1 MSPKISLKAVLF
13 LVSLF
18 LFSISAFSQKAYE
31 EIRSDTS
38 KAWGVCDLYNF
49 DTPASAIAP
58 KGYKPFYISH
68 FGRHGAR
75 FASSGSA
82 YPKIMDLF
90 SIAHSEGKLTAKGEE
105 FYRKYSVVF
114 PSVEYRNG
122 DLTSIG
128 AEEEYRLASRMFDNY
143 PMVFK
148 GKAKVIANAT
158 YVTRCIM
165 TMSFFCDGLKIKNS
179 SLRITRNASYSEMH
193 YMNPTSSYNPD
204 VKGNEVGLR
213 NSHAV
218 WNGYL
223 KTFEKEKMHPETVFA
238 GLFTDPSFVNKFGNP
253 YTLEYD
259 LYYIAAS
266 MSCIGNGVDFTY
278 IFPFNELCGIWETDN
293 YLYYVSKGPDGMQKG
308 RQWAFSWTLL
318 DDIVKKADT
327 DIASGDCS
335 ARLRFGHDI
344 TIMNMMAL
352 LDINGWSES
361 VSDPELVKDVWQD
374 YRVPMASNLQLIFYR
389 KGKNSDDI
397 IVRLM
402 YNEKNV
408 VLPIDSDISPY
419 YSWQSFRNYCLERIA
434 VARNIIK
441 STD

>member
-1 MSPKISLKAVLF
+1 MSPKSFLKAFLF
-13 LVSLF
+13 SVSLF
-18 LFSISAFSQKAYE
+18 LSGIPAFSQKAYE

-38 KAWGVCDLYNF
+38 KAWGVCDVYHF
-49 DTPASAIAP
+49 DTPVSPIAP

-82 YPKIMDLF
+82 YPKIMELF
-90 SIAHSEGKLTAKGEE
+90 SKAHSAGILTEKGEE
-105 FYRKYSVVF
+105 FYKKYAAVF
-114 PSVEYRNG
+114 PSVKYRNG
-122 DLTSIG
+122 DLTSVG
-128 AEEEYRLASRMFDNY
+128 AEEEYLLASRMFDNY
-143 PMVFK
+143 PQVFR
-148 GKAKVIANAT
+148 GKAKVIASAT

-165 TMSFFCDGLKIKNS
+165 TMSSFCDGLKIKNP
-179 SLRITRNASYSEMH
+179 SLVFTRNASYSDM
-193 YMNPTSSYNPD
+193 YFMNPTSSYNPD
-204 VKGNEVGLR
+204 VKGSEAGLR

-218 WNGYL
+218 WNRDM
-223 KTFEKEKMHPETVFA
+223 KAFEKEKMHPETVFA
-238 GLFTDPSFVNKFGNP
+238 GLFTDPSYVKKFGNP
-253 YTLEYD
+253 YTLEYY

-266 MSCIGNGVDFTY
+266 MSCIGNGVDLTY
-278 IFPFNELCGIWETDN
+278 IFPFNELCGIWESDN
-293 YLYYVSKGPDGMQKG
+293 YLYYVSKGPDGRQKG

-318 DDIVKKADT
+318 DDIIKKADT

-352 LDINGWSES
+352 LGIRGWDES

-408 VLPIDSDISPY
+408 VLPIDSDIAPY
-419 YSWQSFRNYCLERIA
+419 YSWQSFRDYCLERIS